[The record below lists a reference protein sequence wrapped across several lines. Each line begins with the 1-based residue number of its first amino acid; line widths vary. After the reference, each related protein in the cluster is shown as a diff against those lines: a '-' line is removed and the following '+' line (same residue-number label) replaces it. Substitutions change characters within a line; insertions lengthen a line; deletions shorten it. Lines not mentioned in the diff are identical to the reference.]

1 MASAQAKLHTEDDYY
16 NLPENVRAELIEGN
30 LIYSQAVPSR
40 IHQTIL
46 GELYTVINNYIKS
59 KGGSCRVYPAP
70 FAVKLR
76 ENHKKKSCSLQNS
89 GYHTGTVI
97 RKNQKQRRCGVWR
110 GRSALAARISRRY
123 EEKATSILIKPRFF
137 PNGGRAETV

>member
-1 MASAQAKLHTEDDYY
+1 MALVQEKLYTEDDYY

-30 LIYSQAVPSR
+30 LIYSQAAPSR

-46 GELYTVINNYIKS
+46 GELHTVINNYIKS

-110 GRSALAARISRRY
+110 GRSALGVRISR
-123 EEKATSILIKPRFF
+123 
-137 PNGGRAETV
+137 

>member
-1 MASAQAKLHTEDDYY
+1 MALAQAKLYTEDDYY

-30 LIYSQAVPSR
+30 LIYNQAAPSR
-40 IHQTIL
+40 IHQAIL
-46 GELYTVINNYIKS
+46 SELHTVINNYIKS

-110 GRSALAARISRRY
+110 GRSALGVRISR
-123 EEKATSILIKPRFF
+123 
-137 PNGGRAETV
+137 